1 MNRGF
6 FLLFPLQSSL
16 AENIKISD
24 QKLKDENLVL
34 EVRTQLIKDYPDSDA
49 APEAMFDMAEDASKS
64 GQGNALYQ
72 KFIDTYP
79 SHKLAKKALK
89 ELTKN

>member
-1 MNRGF
+1 M
-6 FLLFPLQSSL
+6 
-16 AENIKISD
+16 D
-24 QKLKDENLVL
+24 QVVHKSVL
-34 EVRTQLIKDYPDSDA
+34 TGPNGEI
-49 APEAMFDMAEDASKS
+49 MFDMAEDASKS